1 MILVFSC
8 VLSSVSFTRYTTFK
22 ASQENDYR
30 LEMWNKNIY
39 LFIVL
44 RLRADIAKNLKQL
57 RWLSRIRENLGKLTG
72 NTLAI

>member
-8 VLSSVSFTRYTTFK
+8 VLSSVSFTQYTTFK

-57 RWLSRIRENLGKLTG
+57 RCVVAYQGKLR
-72 NTLAI
+72 

>member
-44 RLRADIAKNLKQL
+44 RLKAYIAKNLKQL
-57 RWLSRIRENLGKLTG
+57 RCVVAYQGKLR
-72 NTLAI
+72 

>member
-8 VLSSVSFTRYTTFK
+8 VLSSVGFTRYTTFK

-44 RLRADIAKNLKQL
+44 RLRADIAKKPEAVEV
-57 RWLSRIRENLGKLTG
+57 RCRVSGKT
-72 NTLAI
+72 